1 MKQQFHYF
9 YNQVTANTSENASVW
24 YLLWW
29 TKMSKKC
36 WQLLRMT
43 KMHTVPI
50 FIAKVN
56 NKGTKLRQESSFK
69 ITVNTIFGSD
79 ALKNANAY
87 RDWTC
92 TCHQSV

>member
-1 MKQQFHYF
+1 MMDKNVQKMLT
-9 YNQVTANTSENASVW
+9 TA
-24 YLLWW
+24 
-29 TKMSKKC
+29 
-36 WQLLRMT
+36 RMT

-87 RDWTC
+87 RD
-92 TCHQSV
+92 